1 MAAAT
6 SASSRPARSVAS
18 RTADGTLVILGA
30 ESGPVDL
37 GKMLIAAGWAEN
49 APFAITWN
57 GTTTDQH
64 TVVGTL
70 GTIGADLKAAGVSLL
85 TAHGPAVA
93 VVGEGVAA
101 QPALSWFETKPLF
114 GWRVLVPRTKEQ
126 ADEVC
131 SLLRARGAVPEQ
143 VPTIAVEPPRTP
155 QQMERAVKGLVTG
168 RYQWIGFTSV
178 NAVRAIREK
187 FEEYGLDARAFAGV
201 KVAAV
206 GEQTARALREFG
218 IMPDLVPEGEQSAEG
233 LADAWPAYD
242 DILDP
247 INRVLLPRADIAT
260 EGLLSRLTELGW
272 EAEDVTAY
280 RTVRAAPPP
289 APIRE
294 AIKGG
299 GFDAVLFTSSSTV
312 RNLIGIAG
320 KPHAVTVIAVIGP
333 QTAKTAAEFGLRV
346 DVVAEKPSVDGAGR
360 GARGARCEPAGRGH
374 RGRRAGAQAERAP
387 PRSTPPDQVEPLLA
401 ARSEMTPGFPVT
413 RARRL
418 RRSAPLRR
426 LVAQVAVRPS
436 SLVLPLFV
444 KEGIGEPRP
453 VLSMPG
459 VVQHTRE
466 SLRKAA
472 VEAVAA
478 GVGGLILFGIP
489 AAKDG
494 RGSSADDPDGIVQ
507 HALRDLAAEVGHD
520 TVLMADLCLDEYT
533 DHGHCGLLTQA
544 GEVDNDATLARYASI
559 AVAQAAAGVH
569 VVAPSGMMDGQV
581 GAIRAALDSAGR
593 ADVAICAYSAKYA
606 SAFYGPF
613 RDAAECAPQFGDR
626 AAYQQ
631 DPAAAKDG
639 LREALLDVAEGA
651 DIMMVKPAL
660 AYLDVI
666 SQLAASVQLPVAAY
680 QVSGEYAMVEA
691 AAANGWLDRDRTI
704 METLTAISRAGADII
719 LTYWAAEVARWLS

>member
-1 MAAAT
+1 VNPTPTTAKIGKQTRTATDKASGRSASRASDSHMPGWVAFVGAATGDESLLTVRAAALIGRADLVVAPQWICERLGHLLKPGAT
-6 SASSRPARSVAS
+6 LADSDAQIADPKLLIKAAKAGQLAVRLCAGDPFLFGSAAADAVACAKARVPFEIVPGVSPATAVPAYAGIPLTTDVTGDVRIINMGEVSRVSV
-18 RTADGTLVILGA
+18 TDGTLVILGA
-30 ESGPVDL
+30 ETGPVDL
-37 GKMLIAAGWAEN
+37 GKMLIGNGWSEA

-57 GTTTDQH
+57 GTTTEQH

-70 GTIGADLKAAGVSLL
+70 GSIAADLKAAGVSLL

-93 VVGEGVAA
+93 VVGDGVTA
-101 QPALSWFETKPLF
+101 QSALSWFETKPLF
-114 GWRVLVPRTKEQ
+114 GWRVLVPRTKDQ

-131 SLLRARGAVPEQ
+131 DLLRARGAVPEQ

-206 GEQTARALREFG
+206 GEQTAKALREFG

-260 EGLLSRLTELGW
+260 ETLLSRLTDLGW

-346 DVVAEKPSVDGAGR
+346 DVVAAKPSVAALVDALAAHGAAVRDAAIEAGEPVRKPSERRR
-360 GARGARCEPAGRGH
+360 GAR
-374 RGRRAGAQAERAP
+374 RR
-387 PRSTPPDQVEPLLA
+387 
-401 ARSEMTPGFPVT
+401 
-413 RARRL
+413 
-418 RRSAPLRR
+418 
-426 LVAQVAVRPS
+426 
-436 SLVLPLFV
+436 
-444 KEGIGEPRP
+444 
-453 VLSMPG
+453 
-459 VVQHTRE
+459 
-466 SLRKAA
+466 
-472 VEAVAA
+472 
-478 GVGGLILFGIP
+478 
-489 AAKDG
+489 
-494 RGSSADDPDGIVQ
+494 
-507 HALRDLAAEVGHD
+507 
-520 TVLMADLCLDEYT
+520 
-533 DHGHCGLLTQA
+533 
-544 GEVDNDATLARYASI
+544 
-559 AVAQAAAGVH
+559 
-569 VVAPSGMMDGQV
+569 
-581 GAIRAALDSAGR
+581 IR
-593 ADVAICAYSAKYA
+593 
-606 SAFYGPF
+606 
-613 RDAAECAPQFGDR
+613 
-626 AAYQQ
+626 
-631 DPAAAKDG
+631 
-639 LREALLDVAEGA
+639 
-651 DIMMVKPAL
+651 
-660 AYLDVI
+660 
-666 SQLAASVQLPVAAY
+666 
-680 QVSGEYAMVEA
+680 
-691 AAANGWLDRDRTI
+691 
-704 METLTAISRAGADII
+704 
-719 LTYWAAEVARWLS
+719 